1 MTRTYVATA
10 LNFFFP
16 GAGYLVL
23 GEKLPLAIAW
33 LVGVFGLTYVETS
46 VKTAAPDLY
55 LPMFASVFLMNIA
68 FAVDVY
74 QLGKAKVAGRLQAA

>member
-1 MTRTYVATA
+1 MTRTWIATL

-33 LVGVFGLTYVETS
+33 LVGIVGLTYVETS

-55 LPMFASVFLMNIA
+55 LPMFASVFLMNTA
-68 FAVDVY
+68 FAVDAFR
-74 QLGKAKVAGRLQAA
+74 LGRSKLAGG